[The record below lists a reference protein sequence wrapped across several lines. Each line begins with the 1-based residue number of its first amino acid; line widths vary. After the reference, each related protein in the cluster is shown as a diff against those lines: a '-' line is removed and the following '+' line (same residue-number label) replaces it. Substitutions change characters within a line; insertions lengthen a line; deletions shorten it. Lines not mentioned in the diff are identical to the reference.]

1 MKQNSELKSKV
12 SQQKPGKVETHKQEE
27 VKAADAI
34 DEGIKVGG
42 KIQVTL
48 HCDQVSAYFLFIFRL

>member
-1 MKQNSELKSKV
+1 MKENSELKSKV
-12 SQQKPGKVETHKQEE
+12 SQPEPGKVKTHKEEE
-27 VKAADAI
+27 VKAAEAI

-48 HCDQVSAYFLFIFRL
+48 HCD